1 MDSIIT
7 ALENALGS
15 GRTSVEISD
24 LTAHARDSWPAV
36 SKWTE
41 TELHSHLPIC
51 VVRPRNA
58 AECAAVIRTAARFKV
73 GVVPY
78 GAGSGVV
85 GAAIPARPAISLDTR
100 EMNNVVEIDEENW
113 LVSAGA
119 GTLGSDVEQQLNARG
134 FTLGHYPQSLFVS
147 SVGGWV
153 ATCAT
158 GTFSSK
164 YGGIEDI
171 LYSLEV
177 VLPTGEII
185 QTRHTA
191 RSSAGPRLPELFVGS
206 EGAFGVITRVTLK
219 MYPLPEARKF
229 RGFALPGI
237 HDGLRAVR
245 DMYRAHLVPSLIRLY
260 EEQEAAVLY
269 QAAGL
274 KVETPLLLTCV
285 EGSAA
290 LAEAQQQQLLEIC
303 ARHGGCDLGEQIG
316 LVWEKNRY
324 HAEWLEQG
332 NAAPGQMADAIDVA
346 GNWKTLPRLYDQ
358 MIAVLRPICARF
370 WAHYSHFTAHG
381 GSIYFIVFLD
391 APDSAAA
398 REQYARVWRTAIE
411 LVHSLG
417 GSMAHHHGVG
427 LLRQPYLARELGGER
442 EILKRIKQALDPDGI
457 LNPGKFGL

>member
-1 MDSIIT
+1 MDSLIT
-7 ALENALGS
+7 ALENALGP
-15 GRTSVEISD
+15 GRTSVELEDIA
-24 LTAHARDSWPAV
+24 AHARDSWPAV
-36 SKWTE
+36 AKWTE
-41 TELHSHLPIC
+41 AELTSHLPIC
-51 VVRPRNA
+51 VVRPRSA
-58 AECAAVIRTAARFKV
+58 AEAAAVIHTAARFNA

-85 GAAIPARPAISLDTR
+85 GAAIPSRPAISLDTR
-100 EMNNVVEIDEENW
+100 ELNKVVEIDVENW
-113 LVSAGA
+113 LVRAGA

-177 VLPTGEII
+177 VMPGGEII
-185 QTRHTA
+185 QTRDAA
-191 RSSAGPRLPELFVGS
+191 RSSAGPRLCELFIGS
-206 EGAFGVITRVTLK
+206 EGAFGVITQVTLK
-219 MYPLPEARKF
+219 MVPLPEVRRF
-229 RGFALPGI
+229 RGWAVPTV

-245 DMYRAHLVPSLIRLY
+245 ELYRSHLVPSLIRLY
-260 EEQEAAVLY
+260 EEQEASVLY

-274 KVETPLLLTCV
+274 QVNTPLLLTCV

-290 LAEAQQQQLLEIC
+290 LAEAQQKQLLEIC
-303 ARHGGCDLGEQIG
+303 ARHGGKDLGEEIG
-316 LVWEKNRY
+316 LIWEKNRY

-332 NAAPGQMADAIDVA
+332 NAAAGQMADAIDVSA
-346 GNWKTLPRLYDQ
+346 NWKTLPELYDR
-358 MIAVLRPICARF
+358 MIVALRPICSRV

-381 GSIYFIVFLD
+381 GSIYFIVFID
-391 APDSAAA
+391 APGRAAA
-398 REQYARVWRTAIE
+398 REQYARVWQTAIE
-411 LVHSLG
+411 TVHAVG

-427 LLRQPYLARELGGER
+427 LLRQPYLARELGGEM
-442 EILKRIKQALDPDGI
+442 EILKRIKHALDPGGMM
-457 LNPGKFGL
+457 NPGKWAL